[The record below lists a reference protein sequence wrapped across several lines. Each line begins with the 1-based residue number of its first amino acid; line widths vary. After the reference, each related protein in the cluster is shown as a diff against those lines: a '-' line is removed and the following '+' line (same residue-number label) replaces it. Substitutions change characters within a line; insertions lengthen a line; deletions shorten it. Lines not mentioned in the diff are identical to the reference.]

1 MSSKLAVLCATLLA
15 SSCATGDRISYD
27 AKSLGAG
34 EYNIA
39 FTSIALG
46 DEAHARALAQRVSAT
61 CGGAY
66 VLREVSEEDIVG
78 IDDSKDTPRKTTRAI
93 LSCEKAA

>member
-1 MSSKLAVLCATLLA
+1 MWSKLVVLCPTLAA
-15 SSCATGDRISYD
+15 SCTTGDRISYD

-46 DEAHARALAQRVSAT
+46 DEAHAHALAQRVSAT
-61 CGGAY
+61 RGGAY
-66 VLREVSEEDIVG
+66 ALREVSEEDIVG
-78 IDDSKDTPRKTTRAI
+78 IDDSKNTPRKTTRAI
-93 LSCEKAA
+93 LSCEKAL